1 MMYLT
6 NIHLNATGVNPNMRA
21 IDPLQ
26 ENTMTSITIQKPAT
40 VRVPRAAPIAAD
52 IAFRVLDTIG
62 SFFKAHRAQRAA
74 AARIAE
80 ANAVRRYA
88 DQVRPNDPRLASDL
102 LAAADRHE
110 LG

>member
-1 MMYLT
+1 VT
-6 NIHLNATGVNPNMRA
+6 TIHLKGIRENPNLRVIEA
-21 IDPLQ
+21 LQ
-26 ENTMTSITIQKPAT
+26 DKTMTSITIQKPAT
-40 VRVPRAAPIAAD
+40 VRVPRGAPVAAE

-88 DQVRPNDPRLASDL
+88 QQVQRNDPRFASDL
-102 LAAADRHE
+102 FAAADRHE
-110 LG
+110 IG